1 MTAPLPAIRVDGP
14 ALISRMPD
22 EGVIVVEPLRV
33 VRAGDQIANRRHVWL
48 SRNRGAA

>member
-1 MTAPLPAIRVDGP
+1 MSAPLPTIRVDGP
-14 ALISRMPD
+14 TLIQRMPD

-33 VRAGDQIANRRHVWL
+33 VRTHDEFNVRRHRWL